1 MDGGW
6 ALVLSAVVTA
16 VGGVIV
22 TVIAQFRKENR
33 TDHNDVM
40 STLRIMHK
48 GIGRVETKVD
58 KVDGRLTDHLISHA
72 TEGLDNGQRTDKN
85 RVEGDTE
92 VPE

>member
-22 TVIAQFRKENR
+22 TVISQFRKENR

-85 RVEGDTE
+85 RVEGNTQI
-92 VPE
+92 PE

>member
-22 TVIAQFRKENR
+22 TVISQFRKENR

-48 GIGRVETKVD
+48 GIVRVETKVD

>member
-1 MDGGW
+1 MDAGW
-6 ALVLSAVVTA
+6 ALILSAVVTA
-16 VGGVIV
+16 VGGIIV
-22 TVIAQFRKENR
+22 TIIAQFRKENR
-33 TDHNDVM
+33 TDHDNVM

-85 RVEGDTE
+85 RVKTDT
-92 VPE
+92 